1 MATNRIVPI
10 EKDDQLALHNLRAAS
25 KEQVL
30 AVADDLLEWLEDGNW
45 PVSLPIGKVLSQH
58 VDDITPNLVQILRSY
73 DSLWKYWCIR
83 FLLMQ
88 LDVAQIPV
96 PVIAEL
102 NRIVRQPTASDVNEG
117 ASEAAAELLSGDYQN
132 D

>member
-10 EKDDQLALHNLRAAS
+10 EKDDQLALHNLRTAS

-45 PVSLPIGKVLSQH
+45 PVSLPIGEVLSKH
-58 VDDITPNLVQILRSY
+58 VDDITPNLVRILRSY
-73 DSLWKYWCIR
+73 DSLWKYWCIH

-88 LDVAQIPV
+88 LDVAQIPA

-102 NRIVRQPTASDVNEG
+102 NRIVRQPTASDVNER
-117 ASEAAAELLSGDYQN
+117 ALEAAAELLSGDYQN